1 MDEADALGF
10 RLTIAQPRWV
20 VEPLKGF
27 VVFKPLTLAAGAALT
42 ALVLTACA
50 GTPAATTPPAE
61 SPTASEQPTE
71 QPAKTYSIGITQI
84 VTHEALDAARE
95 GFKAALADAGLQ
107 ATYDEQNAQGDPS
120 IAASIAGTFADAG
133 HDLILAIATPT
144 AQAVAQKISDVPVLF
159 TAVTDP
165 VGAELVAS
173 LEAPGAN
180 VTGTSDANPV
190 KEQLELVKQ
199 IVPDAKTIGVVFN
212 SGEANSVTQVSW
224 LKEIAP
230 TLGLEIKEAAAPTS
244 ADVQQATEALGDVD
258 AIYVPTDNT
267 VVSSLDGL
275 IGVAEAKQIP
285 VFGAEAGTVSGGA
298 IATYGISYYEL
309 GRQTGEQAVRILT
322 EGADPATMPVETQT
336 NLEVYLNLG
345 AAQRMGVTLPQELID
360 RAKPENITQ

>member
-1 MDEADALGF
+1 M
-10 RLTIAQPRWV
+10 
-20 VEPLKGF
+20 
-27 VVFKPLTLAAGAALT
+27 FKTSRLAAAAALAGLT
-42 ALVLTACA
+42 LTACA
-50 GTPAATTPPAE
+50 GAPAASTSPSE
-61 SPTASEQPTE
+61 SPSASPDAS
-71 QPAKTYSIGITQI
+71 QPAKAYKIGITQI

-95 GFKAALADAGLQ
+95 GFKAALAEAGLEV
-107 ATYDEQNAQGDPS
+107 TYDEQNAQGDAS
-120 IAASIAGTFADAG
+120 VAASIAGTFADG
-133 HDLILAIATPT
+133 GYDLILAIATPT
-144 AQAVAQKISDVPVLF
+144 AQAVAQKIADVPVLF

-199 IVPDAKTIGVVFN
+199 VVPDAKTVGVVYN
-212 SGEANSVTQVSW
+212 SGEANSVTQINW

-244 ADVQQATEALGDVD
+244 ADVQQATESLGDVD

-275 IGVAEAKQIP
+275 IGVAETKQIP
-285 VFGAEAGTVSGGA
+285 VFGAEASTVAGGA
-298 IATYGISYYEL
+298 IATYGISYTEL

-345 AAQRMGVTLPQELID
+345 AAQRMGVTIPQELID

>member
-1 MDEADALGF
+1 M
-10 RLTIAQPRWV
+10 
-20 VEPLKGF
+20 
-27 VVFKPLTLAAGAALT
+27 FKTLRLAAVAALAGLT
-42 ALVLTACA
+42 LTACA
-50 GTPAATTPPAE
+50 GTPAGTTPPAE
-61 SPTASEQPTE
+61 SPSASPDAS
-71 QPAKTYSIGITQI
+71 QPAETFSIGITQI

-107 ATYDEQNAQGDPS
+107 VTYDEQNAQGDPS
-120 IAASIAGTFADAG
+120 VAASIAGTFADG
-133 HDLILAIATPT
+133 DYDLILAIATPT
-144 AQAVAQKISDVPVLF
+144 AQAVAQKITDVPVLF

-199 IVPDAKTIGVVFN
+199 IVPDAKTVGVVFN
-212 SGEANSVTQVSW
+212 SGEANSVTQVNW

-285 VFGAEAGTVSGGA
+285 VFGAEAGTVVGGA
-298 IATYGISYYEL
+298 IATYGISYAEL

-360 RAKPENITQ
+360 RAKPENVTQ

>member
-1 MDEADALGF
+1 MFKTLRLG
-10 RLTIAQPRWV
+10 V
-20 VEPLKGF
+20 V
-27 VVFKPLTLAAGAALT
+27 AAL
-42 ALVLTACA
+42 AGLSLTACA
-50 GTPAATTPPAE
+50 GTPAVTTPPAE
-61 SPTASEQPTE
+61 SPEASPGAGQTAE
-71 QPAKTYSIGITQI
+71 TYSIGITQI
-84 VTHEALDAARE
+84 ITHEALDAARE

-107 ATYDEQNAQGDPS
+107 ATYDEQNAQGDQS
-120 IAASIAGTFADAG
+120 VAASIAGTFAEGDY
-133 HDLILAIATPT
+133 DLVLAIATPT
-144 AQAVAQKISDVPVLF
+144 AQAVAQKISDIPVLF

-165 VGAELVAS
+165 VGAELVGS

-190 KEQLELVKQ
+190 KEQLELIKQ
-199 IVPDAKTIGVVFN
+199 VAPDAKTVGVVYN
-212 SGEANSVTQVSW
+212 SGEDNSITQVGW

-230 TLGLEIKEAAAPTS
+230 SLGLEIKESAAPTT

-267 VVSSLDGL
+267 VVSAISAL

-285 VFGAEAGTVSGGA
+285 VFAAEANTVTAGA

-336 NLEVYLNLG
+336 TLEVYLNLG
-345 AAQRMGVTLPQELID
+345 AAERMGVTLPQELID